1 MNYDQAT
8 EMMRETIQAM
18 GQAQGPG
25 LEQQPGLAQ
34 GSSQGL
40 ASGPASAPGPGLVSR
55 DVSARARLLPAR
67 SHTVV
72 AVPAFNPDDT
82 NSALLTYI
90 QVSTPPP
97 RNAPLVYMHIVY
109 LFICIHFFQPTFR
122 HYTALH

>member
-1 MNYDQAT
+1 MTAYAHGDMSYDQAI
-8 EMMRETIQAM
+8 EMMRETIRAM

-25 LEQQPGLAQ
+25 LAQQSGLTQ

-40 ASGPASAPGPGLVSR
+40 ASGSGSASAPGPGLVSR
-55 DVSARARLLPAR
+55 DVLARARLLPAR

-90 QVSTPPP
+90 QVSTPP
-97 RNAPLVYMHIVY
+97 
-109 LFICIHFFQPTFR
+109 
-122 HYTALH
+122 